1 MVTEPLLQQTPV
13 RHRNLAFVGLV
24 SLVTLSIYTL
34 YLIYQWAKELN
45 GLEGREKYSPGLM
58 LAISVI
64 TLGAGAAIIE
74 CVFAYELETK
84 ARARHISGTLPFVT
98 VFVGGLNAVA
108 WLLGLF
114 TSYWIVGF
122 LTGTMATV
130 LVQRELN
137 LLAWPRPTMPAI
149 HQQA

>member
-24 SLVTLSIYTL
+24 SLVTLSIYTF

-45 GLEGREKYSPGLM
+45 GLEGRDKYSPGLM
-58 LAISVI
+58 LAISII

-74 CVFAYELETK
+74 CVFAYELETR
-84 ARARHISGTLPFVT
+84 ARARNIFGALPFVT
-98 VFVGGLNAVA
+98 VFVAALNVVA
-108 WLLGLF
+108 FAIGLF
-114 TSYWIVGF
+114 TEYWVVGL
-122 LTGTMATV
+122 LTGVMATV

-137 LLAWPRPTMPAI
+137 ILSSHVRPMAAAHARP
-149 HQQA
+149 